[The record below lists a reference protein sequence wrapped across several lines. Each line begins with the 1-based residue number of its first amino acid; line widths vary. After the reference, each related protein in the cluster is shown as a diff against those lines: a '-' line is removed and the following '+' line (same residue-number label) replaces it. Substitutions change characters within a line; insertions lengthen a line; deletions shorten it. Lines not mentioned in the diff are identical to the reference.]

1 VQATSPAPQTKG
13 RAWFWPVAII
23 TLLCVHALA
32 MIVVVF
38 IATRDPSFSVEPN
51 SYKKAIAWDMS
62 QARRRASDQLGWSA
76 SIQTSDSA
84 DMLGRRRITCRI
96 TDKDGVP
103 VAAAT
108 VRLEVFHHARAADR
122 VQVSLNPEAN
132 GTYSAELPMKRA
144 GTWEFRIAARR
155 GSETF
160 TTALTQRV
168 GGAS

>member
-1 VQATSPAPQTKG
+1 MKANSPTPLSAG
-13 RAWFWPVAII
+13 RAWFWPIAII
-23 TLLCVHALA
+23 SLLSVHAIA

-38 IATRDPSFSVEPN
+38 IATRDPSFAVEPN
-51 SYKKAIAWDMS
+51 SYRKALAWDNS

-76 SIQTSDSA
+76 SIQTSDRPNE
-84 DMLGRRRITCRI
+84 LGRRRITCRL

-122 VQVSLNPEAN
+122 VQVSLMPEEN
-132 GTYSAELPMKRA
+132 GTYLADVPMKRA

-155 GSETF
+155 GNESFSTV
-160 TTALTQRV
+160 ATQQV